1 MTLRDDLTS
10 DLAIP
15 LADLPADI
23 VYRSRVEQPEFDP
36 ETGEVVEAFTDF
48 SIQALRGMYSAKEV
62 GLSGGALEM
71 GDVYFHIR
79 VSDLPDT
86 APKKTD
92 RIVDGSESFNVIAW
106 TLDDAEILYKVSVRK
121 I

>member
-15 LADLPADI
+15 LTDLPADI
-23 VYRSRVEQPEFDP
+23 VYKSRTEEPTFDP

-48 SIQALRGMYSAKEV
+48 SIQAIRGMYGAKEV
-62 GLSGGALEM
+62 GLSGGALEL

-79 VSDLPDT
+79 VSDLPAT
-86 APKKTD
+86 APKKSD
-92 RIVDGSESFNVIAW
+92 RIVDGSETFNVVAW
-106 TLDDAEILYKVSVRK
+106 TLDDAEILYKVSGRR